1 MVHQPYEGWLLDDEH
16 LTPEQ
21 ERELRTHLRICP
33 DCAALARSNLALRA
47 APVVPAPQG
56 FTLRFQQR
64 LAAQRKAEA
73 KRARLGIALL
83 ALSGAGALLLALRPF
98 LPYLALGPE
107 QLFAA
112 WVSHLLYAAFVFRT
126 LSAVGLTLLSVADA
140 FLPDYAAIGAL
151 ALFVLFSAGLKVSI
165 RKVGQLVRSPA

>member
-1 MVHQPYEGWLLDDEH
+1 MVHQPYETWLLDDER

-21 ERELRTHLRICP
+21 ERELQTHLRICP
-33 DCAALARSNLALRA
+33 KCAALARSNLALRA
-47 APVVPAPQG
+47 APVISPPQG

-64 LAAQRKAEA
+64 LAAQRQAEA
-73 KRARLGIALL
+73 KRARSGIALL
-83 ALSGAGALLLALRPF
+83 AISGAGMLLLVLRPF

-112 WVSHLLYAAFVFRT
+112 WVSNLLYAAFVFRT
-126 LSAVGLTLLSVADA
+126 LSAVGMTLLSVADA